1 LFEIDPKALAKEIS
15 DLLKENDYHAQGWV
29 TTREVAEQLGESI
42 STTAARLERM
52 YDLGKI
58 KRVKDGKNRLWWR
71 MKKESGEDD

>member
-1 LFEIDPKALAKEIS
+1 
-15 DLLKENDYHAQGWV
+15 
-29 TTREVAEQLGESI
+29 
-42 STTAARLERM
+42 M

>member
-1 LFEIDPKALAKEIS
+1 MFEIDPKALAKEIS
-15 DLLKENDYHAQGWV
+15 ELLRENDYHTQGWV

-58 KRVKDGKNRLWWR
+58 ERMKDGKSRLWW
-71 MKKESGEDD
+71 KLPKESGEDD